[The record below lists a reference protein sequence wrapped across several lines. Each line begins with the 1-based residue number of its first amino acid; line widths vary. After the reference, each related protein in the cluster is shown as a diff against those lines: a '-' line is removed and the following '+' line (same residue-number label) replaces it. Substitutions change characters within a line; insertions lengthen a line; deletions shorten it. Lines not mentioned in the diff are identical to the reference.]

1 VIEDLRSLL
10 TSWRSHAGFTYLFPS
25 RHPNHHWKH
34 LHPDSADKILRKA
47 FSRAGI
53 EGASTHS
60 FRRTAL
66 SQMSNA
72 GIPLRIIQEISGH
85 SNLEQL
91 QRYLD
96 VKPDQVKGA
105 ITSLSMLSERGIA
118 PFPDRRVACGQLSTP
133 AARDSSLPSRAVAT
147 FPSSALNS
155 AFTSAFIYSIA
166 PDALMISVIRSSKLS
181 DADCLTSTASGKTI

>member
-1 VIEDLRSLL
+1 
-10 TSWRSHAGFTYLFPS
+10 
-25 RHPNHHWKH
+25 
-34 LHPDSADKILRKA
+34 
-47 FSRAGI
+47 
-53 EGASTHS
+53 
-60 FRRTAL
+60 
-66 SQMSNA
+66 MSNA